1 MLFINEKLNKAYMKM
16 ISKNDK
22 LVSSADQSS
31 ILTKSK
37 ISKHKKKTR
46 EKLSPD

>member
-37 ISKHKKKTR
+37 ISKHKKKIR
-46 EKLSPD
+46 EKISPD